1 MEEMDLKDCFI
12 ILNNKKKLIIG
23 ITILSIL
30 LVGIFNYLT
39 FSPKYEVSAKVMLN
53 ELEDFEGLEG
63 DQSYINR
70 TLINNYSEIIKSE
83 IVMDEVKKNLEVELK
98 YEEIVEKLDVEILPE
113 TNFIIIKAIGSNP
126 KNLTSIVNE
135 ITKTSIK
142 YAKKLIHVKNI
153 KVVDKAQLPD
163 APMKSGFKKNITIGG
178 IVGLSL
184 GIFLAFFLEYLND
197 TIRTSK
203 DIKRY
208 LDLPIVGILPFVKK
222 ELVTKKEPKSFAAES
237 YRSLK
242 TNINYLK
249 VENQIKS
256 ILITSPTL
264 NEENVTVVVNLAIS
278 MAQGDEKI
286 LLIDGDLRKPNVHK
300 FFDMENNY
308 GLSNV
313 LNEDI
318 NYKEVIKEVKNNSN
332 LDILTSGPILS
343 RSIELLNSKD
353 MKSFINKVSNE
364 YDTIIING
372 PSLGG
377 VSDSIL
383 LSTIVDSILLI
394 CTSGQSKVNEFRIG
408 KDLINNINPNIL
420 GIVLNGVKNDKDTYS
435 KYLYNNYLYYNDI

>member
-12 ILNNKKKLIIG
+12 ILNKKKKLIIG
-23 ITILSIL
+23 ITVLSIL

-53 ELEDFEGLEG
+53 ELEDFEGVDE

-70 TLINNYSEIIKSE
+70 TLINNYSEIIKSK
-83 IVMDEVKKNLEVELK
+83 IVMDEVKKNLGTELK

-113 TNFIIIKAIGSNP
+113 TNFITIKAIGENP

-135 ITKTSIK
+135 IAKTSIK
-142 YAKKLIHVKNI
+142 YAKQLIHVKNI
-153 KVVDKAQLPD
+153 KIVDKAQLPD
-163 APMKSGFKKNITIGG
+163 APMKSKFKKNITISG
-178 IVGLSL
+178 IVGLAL

-197 TIRTSK
+197 TIRTPK

-208 LDLPIVGILPFVKK
+208 LDLPILGILPFAKK
-222 ELVTKKEPKSFAAES
+222 ELVTKKEPKSFAAEA
-237 YRSLK
+237 YKSLK

-249 VENQIKS
+249 MEKPIKS
-256 ILITSPTL
+256 ILITSPTP
-264 NEENVTVVVNLAIS
+264 NEENATVVANLANS

-286 LLIDGDLRKPNVHK
+286 LLIDCDLRKPNVHK
-300 FFDMENNY
+300 LFDIENNC

-318 NYKEVIKEVKNNSN
+318 NYKEVIKKVKNNSN

-343 RSIELLNSKD
+343 SSIELLDSKD
-353 MKSFINKVSNE
+353 MVSFINKASNE

-383 LSTIVDSILLI
+383 LSTIVDSVLLI
-394 CTSGQSKVNEFRIG
+394 CTSGQSKVNEFSIG
-408 KDLINNINPNIL
+408 NDLISNINPNIL
-420 GIVLNGVKNDKDTYS
+420 GIVLNGMNDNKDNYS
-435 KYLYNNYLYYNDI
+435 KYLYDNYLYYNYI